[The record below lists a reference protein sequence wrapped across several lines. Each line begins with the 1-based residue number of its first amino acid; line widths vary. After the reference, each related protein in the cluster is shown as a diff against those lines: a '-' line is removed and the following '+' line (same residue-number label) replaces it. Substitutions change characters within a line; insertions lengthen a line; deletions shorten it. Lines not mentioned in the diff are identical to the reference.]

1 MTSPTLTLRGITRS
15 FPGVVANDH
24 VDLDVHAGEVHAVVG
39 ENGAGKSTL
48 VKILYGFYR
57 ADAGEIRLDGAPVTI
72 GAPEDAR
79 ALGIGMVFQDLVQVP
94 ALTVAENIALFLPD
108 LPAVLGRAALARRI
122 ATTSEQ
128 YGLAIDP
135 RAPVWR
141 LSVGERQKVEIVKL
155 LLARARVLVFD
166 EPTRSLAPHEV
177 AGLLD
182 VLATLKRDGRAVVF
196 IAHKLSEVLAVADR
210 ITVMRRGRVVG
221 SLSRAEATESALVA
235 LMFDDTTTGERTR
248 RPPPPGSEAPLP
260 GAAPALELRGVSV
273 RAEAHG
279 CGLADVDLTVAPGE
293 LVGVAGVSGN
303 GQRELGD
310 VILGLVAAAAGRK
323 WLWGDDAT
331 RWSVARVRAS
341 GVVFVP
347 DDALGLAAVPQLSA
361 VENAVLG
368 DRRRY
373 ARAGGLAVDWAA
385 ARADLTRA
393 FARLGF
399 PVPSLDAPVG
409 TLSGGTVQRAVLARE
424 LTHGPRL
431 IVALDPAR
439 GLDARSTAATCRA
452 LLAAREAGAAVL
464 LISED
469 LDELCALADRLVVL
483 FGGRIVGAG
492 RPADFAVET
501 IGHLMTGSLPV
512 AARG

>member
-248 RPPPPGSEAPLP
+248 RPPPPPRSEAPLP
-260 GAAPALELRGVSV
+260 GAAPALELRGVRV

-310 VILGLVAAAAGRK
+310 VILGVVAAAAGRK

-368 DRRRY
+368 DRPPHDR
-373 ARAGGLAVDWAA
+373 
-385 ARADLTRA
+385 
-393 FARLGF
+393 
-399 PVPSLDAPVG
+399 
-409 TLSGGTVQRAVLARE
+409 Q
-424 LTHGPRL
+424 
-431 IVALDPAR
+431 PAR
-439 GLDARSTAATCRA
+439 RRPWLTPCARPSRSGIRGSSRWPASGACSFSGSRPSRSSSSSSAATPCAPTPTSWRARSGVR
-452 LLAAREAGAAVL
+452 
-464 LISED
+464 
-469 LDELCALADRLVVL
+469 
-483 FGGRIVGAG
+483 
-492 RPADFAVET
+492 
-501 IGHLMTGSLPV
+501 TGS
-512 AARG
+512 RRRS